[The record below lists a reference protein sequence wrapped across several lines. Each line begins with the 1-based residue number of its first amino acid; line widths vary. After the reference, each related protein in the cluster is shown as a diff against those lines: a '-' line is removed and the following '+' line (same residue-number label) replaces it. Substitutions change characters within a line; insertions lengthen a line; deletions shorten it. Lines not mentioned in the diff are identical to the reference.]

1 MYGGLFGDLPSA
13 KSSEK
18 KGVEVPMEASVQVPP
33 DARQQS
39 AIATANVLS
48 GLGNAGTAMAFIPTA
63 IRPRKR
69 PKQSTTKSKTNATAP
84 TSTVLKRLESPF
96 ATTQDDGKDVGIQD
110 AKVDPEDCD
119 IVSSK
124 IESLSD
130 EAQTVVNGIQ
140 VTAEGFRVEPA
151 RNEVLS
157 EAEMLSV
164 NTAVGIKQE
173 GTEFLVISNIH
184 EVLGDRQST
193 SLDEPGLE
201 DEALQRLHASV
212 TDPYD
217 PHVPNDL
224 LSFRERKEMEK
235 ERQRLERDVQETL
248 ERQQHL
254 RRQLEDERRSVQSSG
269 RASDI
274 IDHRTKVS
282 LLGGGRGRGV
292 NNLPAWLLQKQR
304 DELGTATSVENVDAR
319 TVILSNLTPPGDIDV
334 ELGVEV
340 QEECEELCGP
350 VESVQVKD
358 AQPPHQPEVQVWV
371 QFRNIGDAKK
381 AAALFHGRMFGRR
394 RITARHGSE

>member
-13 KSSEK
+13 KGSEK
-18 KGVEVPMEASVQVPP
+18 KGEAPSEASVQAPP
-33 DARQQS
+33 DSRQQS
-39 AIATANVLS
+39 AGGPPYVLS

-69 PKQSTTKSKTNATAP
+69 PKQSTIKSKTNATVP
-84 TSTVLKRLESPF
+84 TGTVLKRLDSPL
-96 ATTQDDGKDVGIQD
+96 ASTEDDGKKVVVQD
-110 AKVDPEDCD
+110 ARNDQKGFD
-119 IVSSK
+119 IVSSRV
-124 IESLSD
+124 ESWKD
-130 EAQTVVNGIQ
+130 EAQTVVSGIQ
-140 VTAEGFRVEPA
+140 VNPEEFRFEPA
-151 RNEVLS
+151 RDETLS
-157 EAEMLSV
+157 EGQMLSV
-164 NTAVGIKQE
+164 DTAVGIKQE
-173 GTEFLVISNIH
+173 ESESRVISNIH
-184 EVLGDRQST
+184 EVLSDQRST
-193 SLDEPGLE
+193 PLDEPGLE
-201 DEALQRLHASV
+201 DEALQKLHASV

-224 LSFRERKEMEK
+224 LSYRERQEMER

-248 ERQQHL
+248 ERQQQL
-254 RRQLEDERRSVQSSG
+254 RRQLEDERQRVQSSG

-292 NNLPAWLLQKQR
+292 NNLPAWLLQKQK
-304 DELGTATSVENVDAR
+304 DELGAAASVKNVDAR
-319 TVILSNLTPPGDIDV
+319 TVILSNLTTPGDIDV

-350 VESVQVKD
+350 VEGVEVKD

-394 RITARHGSE
+394 RITARQRSE